1 MNGIVI
7 KQIDN
12 GQSINFDEVVAFAK
26 KLFANK
32 ISIEKDE
39 IYVMI
44 ISSFFVCRHS
54 TDDFT

>member
-12 GQSINFDEVVAFAK
+12 GQSINFDEIVAFAK

-32 ISIEKDE
+32 I
-39 IYVMI
+39 
-44 ISSFFVCRHS
+44 
-54 TDDFT
+54 